1 MKVAITGAS
10 GHIGSCLT
18 RELINRG
25 DKVKVLVHNSN
36 FSLKDLDIEIVKGDL
51 TNKKSLENLCSDVD
65 VIFHLAAKIAIDKSE
80 KELVYK
86 TNVEGTQNLI
96 DVCISKKVERFI
108 HFSSIHAFD
117 PHPLNEVLDETRDYI
132 GETKLIYEKSKA
144 ESERIV
150 LNSVSKG
157 LNALVLNPTA
167 VVGPYDFQRSYL
179 GQALIKIYQNKLPML
194 VPGGYDW
201 VDVRDIV
208 NGSINAITMGRIGEK
223 YILSGHY
230 LSLKELSILIGKI
243 SNKKTPKLLAPLFLA
258 KLGLPFIK
266 LYSAITN
273 DHPLYT
279 SESLHILKNSNKF
292 ISNKKAQKE
301 LNYNPRPF
309 HETLK
314 SAFDW
319 YIENGVINQ

>member
-36 FSLKDLDIEIVKGDL
+36 LSIQELNIEIVKGDL
-51 TNKKSLENLCSDVD
+51 NNKKSLEILCSDVD
-65 VIFHLAAKIAIDKSE
+65 VVFHLAAKIAIDKSE
-80 KELVYK
+80 RELVYK

-96 DVCISKKVERFI
+96 DVCISKNVPRFI
-108 HFSSIHAFD
+108 HFSSIHAYD
-117 PHPLNEVLDETRDYI
+117 PHPLDEVLDETRDYI
-132 GETKLIYEKSKA
+132 GKTKLIYEKSKA

-167 VVGPYDFQRSYL
+167 VVGPYDFQGSYL

-201 VDVRDIV
+201 VDVRDV
-208 NGSINAITMGRIGEK
+208 VDGSVNAITKGRIGEK

-230 LSLKELSILIGKI
+230 LSLKELSELIGKI
-243 SNKKTPKLLAPLFLA
+243 GNKKTPKLLAPLFLA
-258 KLGLPFIK
+258 KVGLPFIK
-266 LYSAITN
+266 LYSKITK

-279 SESLHILKNSNKF
+279 SESLHILKNSNKI

-309 HETLK
+309 NETLK

>member
-18 RELINRG
+18 RELIKRG
-25 DKVKVLVHNSN
+25 DKIKVLVHNTNS
-36 FSLKDLDIEIVKGDL
+36 SLQNLDVEIVKGDL
-51 TNKKSLENLCSDVD
+51 NNKESLEKLCSDID
-65 VIFHLAAKIAIDKSE
+65 VVFHLAAKIAIDKSE
-80 KELVYK
+80 RDLVYK

-96 DVCISKKVERFI
+96 DVCISNKVQRFI

-117 PHPLNEVLDETRDYI
+117 PHPLDEVLNETRAYV
-132 GETKLIYEKSKA
+132 GKTKLIYEKSKA

-150 LNSVSKG
+150 LASVSKG

-167 VVGPYDFQRSYL
+167 VLGPFDFQGSYL

-208 NGSINAITMGRIGEK
+208 DGSISAISKGRVGEK

-230 LSLKELSILIGKI
+230 LSLKELSTLIGKI
-243 SNKKTPKLLAPLFLA
+243 SNRKTPQLLAPLFLA
-258 KLGLPFIK
+258 KIGLPFIK
-266 LYSAITN
+266 LYSKLTK
-273 DHPLYT
+273 DHPIYT
-279 SESLHILKNSNKF
+279 NESLHILQNSNKF
-292 ISNKKAQKE
+292 ISNKKAQNE
-301 LNYNPRPF
+301 LDYYPRPF
-309 HETLK
+309 DETLK
-314 SAFDW
+314 AAFDW
-319 YIENGVINQ
+319 YKQNGIVN